1 MTFETM
7 EIPACGRGTLSSF
20 LTLLGRGHWTRT
32 GPTGG
37 VVLLARGV
45 PTDFARSKVPRP
57 RGTVH
62 PARKCGFQGSQ
73 TMRLYPASGGHWHQ
87 TTGLRVHASPAHAA
101 SLLCALG
108 APPAL
113 FTIARDHTVPCVLSY
128 IVLVRLTGSWGR
140 MIGTLGRYGSTDTR
154 STCGC
159 EPSAPKRDVV
169 DFPLESGDEGIFTH
183 YCRGTGTKHPVR
195 VPAMSWL
202 APGWPIPPRAPGARE
217 EQVGARAQSGGTAR
231 PARVLR
237 QQRVRD
243 GHRGVSVLFPS
254 WACRCGLADRGASRH
269 PRARAHTHIHTYIHT

>member
-1 MTFETM
+1 M
-7 EIPACGRGTLSSF
+7 
-20 LTLLGRGHWTRT
+20 
-32 GPTGG
+32 
-37 VVLLARGV
+37 ARGV

-57 RGTVH
+57 TGTVH
-62 PARKCGFQGSQ
+62 AARKCGFQGSQ
-73 TMRLYPASGGHWHQ
+73 TMHLYPASGGYWHQ

-128 IVLVRLTGSWGR
+128 MVLVRLTGSWGR

-159 EPSAPKRDVV
+159 EPSATKRDVV

-202 APGWPIPPRAPGARE
+202 APGWPPQSPRCQGGASGRPRAERWHRQASTRTTAATRPGWSPGCVCVISE
-217 EQVGARAQSGGTAR
+217 LG
-231 PARVLR
+231 L
-237 QQRVRD
+237 
-243 GHRGVSVLFPS
+243 SV
-254 WACRCGLADRGASRH
+254 WAG
-269 PRARAHTHIHTYIHT
+269 